1 MVPED
6 FHSAAHHWGMLAR
19 ARGIRL
25 CYVNVF
31 RRIHATDPLECL
43 HYIEHIKEELEEI
56 GLRTTGPRAP
66 IEPTPQRDELALAAL
81 APAGAAALAASAV
94 LGLDDSLALGL
105 TVLAAAGAAALPYL
119 DRPRRQLE
127 EAHPPSHPP
136 KLLALAGARPPPP

>member
-43 HYIEHIKEELEEI
+43 HYIEHIQEEMEAA
-56 GLRTTGPRAP
+56 GLRTDGFRAP
-66 IEPTPQRDELALAAL
+66 IQPTPQRDELALAAL
-81 APAGAAALAASAV
+81 APAGAAALAASSA
-94 LGLDDSLALGL
+94 LGLDDPLAVGL
-105 TVLAAAGAAALPYL
+105 SVLAAAGA
-119 DRPRRQLE
+119 
-127 EAHPPSHPP
+127 
-136 KLLALAGARPPPP
+136 